1 MAAYMWIYVLC
12 ILSNA
17 YRYNNDNYVNSLSA
31 CVYTLQKV
39 KEQLKEYKE
48 NKILHRGPVSF
59 GDDSNGISV
68 TFDPN
73 HVPGWIIDFRDIHC
87 EKV

>member
-1 MAAYMWIYVLC
+1 MYYVFYQMLTGMTMT
-12 ILSNA
+12 IKLI
-17 YRYNNDNYVNSLSA
+17 NSLSA
-31 CVYTLQKV
+31 CVYTFQKV
-39 KEQLKEYKE
+39 KEQLKEYRE

-68 TFDPN
+68 TFDPV
-73 HVPGWIIDFRDIHC
+73 HVPGWTIDFRDIHC